1 LRGLVFSTWTPA
13 MKTFL
18 MNKVSEEGRAEA
30 MGKLAAFIG
39 LVGFPAPF
47 IGGILYDTM
56 GFRAPIA
63 TGLVGVTLALALIF
77 ILVHE

>member
-1 LRGLVFSTWTPA
+1 WTPA

-18 MNKVSEEGRAEA
+18 ANKVSEEERAEA
-30 MGKLAAFIG
+30 MGKLAAFRG

-47 IGGILYDTM
+47 IGGVLYDTM

-63 TGLVGVTLALALIF
+63 TGLIGVTLTLALIF
-77 ILVHE
+77 VLVHE